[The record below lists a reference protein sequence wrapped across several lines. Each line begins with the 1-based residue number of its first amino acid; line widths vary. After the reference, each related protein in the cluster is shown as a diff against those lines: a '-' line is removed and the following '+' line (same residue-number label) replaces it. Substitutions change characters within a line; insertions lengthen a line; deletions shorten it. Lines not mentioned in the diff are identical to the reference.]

1 MRFLLKI
8 LFAPILAALAVVTWF
23 LVFVVGLSSGILMN
37 NWHGK
42 DTKKDWNSQENLKE
56 NG

>member
-1 MRFLLKI
+1 MYHHI
-8 LFAPILAALAVVTWF
+8 APF
-23 LVFVVGLSSGILMN
+23 KMN

>member
-1 MRFLLKI
+1 
-8 LFAPILAALAVVTWF
+8 
-23 LVFVVGLSSGILMN
+23 MN

-56 NG
+56 NGWGHWNLKDYANQSRYSKVVIS